1 MDPELGGILD
11 NLHAHLK
18 DALHLKGWLFHILY
32 YLFKKLKRV
41 FASIEF
47 QKYCFSFVFYGYA
60 LKLIAVIVCKDWVWI
75 EN

>member
-18 DALHLKGWLFHILY
+18 DVLHLKGWLFHILY

-47 QKYCFSFVFYGYA
+47 QKYCFSPVF
-60 LKLIAVIVCKDWVWI
+60 
-75 EN
+75 

>member
-18 DALHLKGWLFHILY
+18 DVLHLKGWLFHILY

-41 FASIEF
+41 FPSIEF
-47 QKYCFSFVFYGYA
+47 QNIVSALCF
-60 LKLIAVIVCKDWVWI
+60 KDTH
-75 EN
+75 